1 MGSMCS
7 KDDAQEADTTWTTP
21 PVESTDRTPL
31 MKANPST
38 AIDNTLDQ
46 RQNIDATARKQQA
59 EQDQFQRNQLRLK
72 LAKEEKLKQAV
83 EAKVETVVETTNSNT
98 SAPSQTD
105 KEKFN
110 RFEGNKN
117 VAEWRMTVPRS
128 VEIQELLR
136 LLNGFKGYAN
146 TRYPKK
152 PETVYV
158 DKIVM
163 AIRGC
168 SSVVKSRQQ
177 AALDAGVV
185 GPLVE
190 VLTGVHLKDRETCLR
205 TTQCIMGI
213 CGKNEVAT
221 AAFQAAGVVAAMA
234 AVMNQHKG
242 SKNTKDFE
250 KAAAMFA
257 EDQVAKAKAVA
268 TAAAA
273 AKAKAQQQKEQRE
286 ATAAAAAKA
295 KAKKLKEKQEATAA
309 AAAKAKAQQEQQ
321 QKKQQE
327 ATAAAAA
334 KVKAQ
339 KEQQQKEQQEATA
352 AAAAAKAQKEQEQQ
366 ATVAAAA
373 ATKATQ
379 ETKQEAPQTVEEEV
393 AEAEEDTTTKDT
405 TEEPK
410 KTTTDAE
417 AKKPQHTPSR
427 KKKNRKKKRKK
438 KN

>member
-1 MGSMCS
+1 MCS

-72 LAKEEKLKQAV
+72 LAKEETLKQAV

-117 VAEWRMTVPRS
+117 VADWRMSVPRS

-136 LLNGFKGYAN
+136 LLNEFKGYAN
-146 TRYPKK
+146 TRYPKT

-257 EDQVAKAKAVA
+257 EDQVAKTKAVA

-295 KAKKLKEKQEATAA
+295 KA
-309 AAAKAKAQQEQQ
+309 QQ
-321 QKKQQE
+321 
-327 ATAAAAA
+327 
-334 KVKAQ
+334 
-339 KEQQQKEQQEATA
+339 EQQQKEQQEATA
-352 AAAAAKAQKEQEQQ
+352 AAAAKAKAQKEQQQKEEQEAIAAAAAAKAQQEQEQQ

-379 ETKQEAPQTVEEEV
+379 ETKQEAPQTVEAEV
-393 AEAEEDTTTKDT
+393 AEAEEDTTTEDT
-405 TEEPK
+405 TEEPE
-410 KTTTDAE
+410 KTTTDVE
-417 AKKPQHTPSR
+417 AKKPQNTPSK

>member
-1 MGSMCS
+1 MCS

-72 LAKEEKLKQAV
+72 LAKEETLKQAV

-117 VAEWRMTVPRS
+117 VADWRMSVPRS

-136 LLNGFKGYAN
+136 LLNEFKGYAN
-146 TRYPKK
+146 TRYPKT

-295 KAKKLKEKQEATAA
+295 KA
-309 AAAKAKAQQEQQ
+309 QQ
-321 QKKQQE
+321 
-327 ATAAAAA
+327 
-334 KVKAQ
+334 
-339 KEQQQKEQQEATA
+339 EQQQKEQQEATA
-352 AAAAAKAQKEQEQQ
+352 AAAAKAKAQKEQQQKEEQEAIAAAAAAKAQ
-366 ATVAAAA
+366 QEQEQKATVAAAA

-379 ETKQEAPQTVEEEV
+379 ETKQEAPQTVEAEV
-393 AEAEEDTTTKDT
+393 AEAEEDTTTEDTTEDT
-405 TEEPK
+405 TEEPE
-410 KTTTDAE
+410 KTTTDDAE
-417 AKKPQHTPSR
+417 AKKPQNTPS
-427 KKKNRKKKRKK
+427 KKKRNRKKKRKK

>member
-1 MGSMCS
+1 MCS

-146 TRYPKK
+146 TRYPKT

-213 CGKNEVAT
+213 CGKNEIAT

-242 SKNTKDFE
+242 SKNMKDFE

-273 AKAKAQQQKEQRE
+273 
-286 ATAAAAAKA
+286 
-295 KAKKLKEKQEATAA
+295 
-309 AAAKAKAQQEQQ
+309 
-321 QKKQQE
+321 
-327 ATAAAAA
+327 
-334 KVKAQ
+334 
-339 KEQQQKEQQEATA
+339 
-352 AAAAAKAQKEQEQQ
+352 
-366 ATVAAAA
+366 
-373 ATKATQ
+373 
-379 ETKQEAPQTVEEEV
+379 
-393 AEAEEDTTTKDT
+393 
-405 TEEPK
+405 
-410 KTTTDAE
+410 
-417 AKKPQHTPSR
+417 QHSGL
-427 KKKNRKKKRKK
+427 
-438 KN
+438 

>member
-1 MGSMCS
+1 MCS

-21 PVESTDRTPL
+21 PVESPARDPL

-46 RQNIDATARKQQA
+46 SQNIDATARKQQQQA
-59 EQDQFQRNQLRLK
+59 EQDQIK
-72 LAKEEKLKQAV
+72 SKQAV

-98 SAPSQTD
+98 SAPSLED

-110 RFEGNKN
+110 KFEGPQNKN
-117 VAEWRMTVPRS
+117 VGEWRMAIPRS
-128 VEIQELLR
+128 VEIQELVR
-136 LLNGFKGYAN
+136 LLNEFKGYAN

-177 AALDAGVV
+177 AAVDAGVV

-234 AVMNQHKG
+234 AIMNQHKG
-242 SKNTKDFE
+242 KNTKDLE
-250 KAAAMFA
+250 KATAMFA
-257 EDQVAKAKAVA
+257 EDQVAKAKAVS
-268 TAAAA
+268 
-273 AKAKAQQQKEQRE
+273 
-286 ATAAAAAKA
+286 
-295 KAKKLKEKQEATAA
+295 
-309 AAAKAKAQQEQQ
+309 
-321 QKKQQE
+321 
-327 ATAAAAA
+327 TAAAAA

-339 KEQQQKEQQEATA
+339 QQKEQQEATV
-352 AAAAAKAQKEQEQQ
+352 AAAAKAQQQQQQQQ
-366 ATVAAAA
+366 ATATAAAA
-373 ATKATQ
+373 AKPQQ
-379 ETKQEAPQTVEEEV
+379 ETKQKAPQAVEEV
-393 AEAEEDTTTKDT
+393 AQDVAKTEEETTKDT
-405 TEEPK
+405 TKEPETR
-410 KTTTDAE
+410 TTGAV
-417 AKKPQHTPSR
+417 AKKPQNTPS
-427 KKKNRKKKRKK
+427 KKKRNRRKKRKK